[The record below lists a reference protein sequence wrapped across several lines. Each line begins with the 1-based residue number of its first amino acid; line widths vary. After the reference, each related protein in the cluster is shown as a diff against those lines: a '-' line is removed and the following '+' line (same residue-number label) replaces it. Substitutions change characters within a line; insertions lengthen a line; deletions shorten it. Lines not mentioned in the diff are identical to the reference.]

1 MPSKNQLK
9 KSQIPFT
16 PQKRSE
22 FLQQQQTTNDANERA
37 SEQERERESVRA
49 RGRADG
55 REREREGATEWP
67 SKSGHGLWALIGNG
81 DVAGLPNSHLFFL
94 ACKCAM
100 WLLRVSRW
108 RVCKLF
114 CGRESMCRMHK
125 CLMRCYHFAF
135 LLLLFYYYIIII

>member
-55 REREREGATEWP
+55 REREREKERP
-67 SKSGHGLWALIGNG
+67 SGHQKVAMGFGLW
-81 DVAGLPNSHLFFL
+81 
-94 ACKCAM
+94 
-100 WLLRVSRW
+100 
-108 RVCKLF
+108 
-114 CGRESMCRMHK
+114 
-125 CLMRCYHFAF
+125 
-135 LLLLFYYYIIII
+135 